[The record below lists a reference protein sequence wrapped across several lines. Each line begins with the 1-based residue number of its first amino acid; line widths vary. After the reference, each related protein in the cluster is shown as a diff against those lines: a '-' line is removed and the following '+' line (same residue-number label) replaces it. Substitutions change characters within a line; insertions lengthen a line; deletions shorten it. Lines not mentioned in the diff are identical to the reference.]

1 MGRGAWGMGQA
12 TGRPRGVVAQGVR
25 NSFRFSVF
33 ILNISLEF
41 ILVQRGARGMGHF
54 QVECNALL
62 GCNVQPYAAKVLKIA
77 LPWALHVARRHWPQI
92 PDTNVSAP
100 AASAASAAES

>member
-1 MGRGAWGMGQA
+1 MGQQGAWGMGHGAWRRRQA
-12 TGRPRGVVAQGVR
+12 GHEALWRRESEIVFGFQ
-25 NSFRFSVF
+25 FSVF

-41 ILVQRGARGMGHF
+41 ISVQRGARGMGHF

-77 LPWALHVARRHWPQI
+77 LPWALHVAGP
-92 PDTNVSAP
+92 
-100 AASAASAAES
+100 